1 MEVRISLPN
10 YDESLRTNDDVD
22 DIIDRYSKTVY
33 RLAFAQTKN
42 RNDADEV
49 FQEVFLRYIRKKP
62 SFESSEHEKA
72 WFLRVTINCCK
83 NIWMSRKKA
92 QSEQLDDNIA
102 WESEEE
108 IRLDR
113 YLNALP
119 KDYRTVIHLFY
130 YEDLSTAEISKVL
143 DRKESTVRV
152 QLTRARRLLRD
163 MMEGEDFSDR

>member
-1 MEVRISLPN
+1 MH
-10 YDESLRTNDDVD
+10 ESLRTNDDVD
-22 DIIDRYSKTVY
+22 DIVEKYSKTVY

-42 RNDADEV
+42 RNDADDV

-72 WFLRVTINCCK
+72 WFLRVTLNCCK
-83 NIWMSRKKA
+83 NIWMSRKRGK
-92 QSEQLDDNIA
+92 SEQIDENIA
-102 WESEEE
+102 WESGEE
-108 IRLDR
+108 IQLDQ
-113 YLNALP
+113 YLKELP

-130 YEDLSTAEISKVL
+130 YEDLSTAEISRIL

-163 MMEGEDFSDR
+163 MMEGEDFSDG